1 MKDVCESSSEFCGA
15 KRAERENE
23 KDLYLMTDEGEDV
36 SLQRKSHPN
45 LSHSS
50 LDFLVMSQAI

>member
-1 MKDVCESSSEFCGA
+1 MCESSSEFCGA